1 MALRD
6 DLVKEIE
13 LRLGGGMIDVELDP
27 EHYQLAM
34 NKAFQKYRQRSSNA
48 VEESFII
55 LKLLE
60 DISEYTLPPEIIEV
74 KQLYRRAGSSITSG
88 VDIEPFEA
96 AYLNTYLL
104 HSGRAGGIAVYDA
117 LAQHVELLGR
127 MFGANYTF
135 TWNTTS
141 KKLTIHRRIKGE
153 DDVILHVYNYR
164 PDEVL
169 LQDPYATPWLKD
181 YALAH
186 AKLMLAEA
194 RGKFTQIAGPQ
205 GGTTLNADQLRADAQ
220 AEIDKLEQDLTLYSE
235 GGDPLTFVIG

>member
-1 MALRD
+1 
-6 DLVKEIE
+6 
-13 LRLGGGMIDVELDP
+13 
-27 EHYQLAM
+27 
-34 NKAFQKYRQRSSNA
+34 
-48 VEESFII
+48 
-55 LKLLE
+55 
-60 DISEYTLPPEIIEV
+60 
-74 KQLYRRAGSSITSG
+74 
-88 VDIEPFEA
+88 
-96 AYLNTYLL
+96 
-104 HSGRAGGIAVYDA
+104 
-117 LAQHVELLGR
+117 

-135 TWNTTS
+135 TWNTTN
-141 KKLTIHRRIKGE
+141 KKLTVHRRIKGD

-169 LQDPYATPWLKD
+169 LQDPYAMPWLKD

-220 AEIDKLEQDLTLYSE
+220 AELDKLEQDLTLYSE

>member
-48 VEESFII
+48 VEESFIV

-220 AEIDKLEQDLTLYSE
+220 AELDKLEQDLTLYSE